1 MRWMRTVM
9 FNNPFGS
16 FQDTVAAAKEERE
29 QLDRL
34 LTISTPRERL
44 LVAAIAVALLILAS
58 WVLLGGVNRDIAVEG
73 VLVEPGESR
82 VEDRRSVRAVVWVE
96 GDVATQV
103 ETGMPAA
110 IELAMTEGRTRTLEG
125 EIAGVA
131 VLPLAEGLAGLESA
145 APESVYRLDITLEE
159 DLEAASLA
167 GRACRIVIRLGRQ
180 TPFTLFGT
188 RRQ

>member
-1 MRWMRTVM
+1 M

-44 LVAAIAVALLILAS
+44 LVAAIAGLLLILAG
-58 WVLLGGVNRDIAVEG
+58 WVILGSVARDIAVEG
-73 VLVEPGESR
+73 VLVEPGEIP
-82 VEDRRSVRAVVWVE
+82 VEDGRSAQALVWIKS
-96 GDVATQV
+96 DVAPQV

-110 IELAMTEGRTRTLEG
+110 IELAMTDGQTDTLEG
-125 EIAGVA
+125 EIARVA
-131 VLPLAEGLAGLESA
+131 ALPLAEELAGFESA
-145 APESVYRLDITLEE
+145 VPESMYRVDIALKE
-159 DLEAASLA
+159 DLEADSLA
-167 GRACRIVIRLGRQ
+167 GRECRIVIQLGRQ
-180 TPFTLFGT
+180 SPITLFGM